1 MYEQSAMAKQMI
13 DLQRMSAEG
22 MINNMIMF
30 WEQTGS
36 VLNSFL
42 DKAAWVPEEGKK
54 TFREWIESNKKGC
67 ETLKNAVNSGLQQ
80 PGKVLGKIS
89 LTGPA
94 WAVPANAG
102 LFLL

>member
-13 DLQRMSAEG
+13 DLQRMSVEG
-22 MINNMIMF
+22 VINNMIMF
-30 WEQTGS
+30 WDQTGS

-67 ETLKNAVNSGLQQ
+67 ETLKNAVNSGYNN
-80 PGKVLGKIS
+80 LGKC
-89 LTGPA
+89 LEKQT
-94 WAVPANAG
+94 
-102 LFLL
+102 

>member
-13 DLQRMSAEG
+13 DMQRMSVEG

-42 DKAAWVPEEGKK
+42 DKAAWLPEEGKK
-54 TFREWIESNKKGC
+54 TCREWVESNKKGC
-67 ETLKNAVNSGLQQ
+67 ETLKSAVNSGYNN
-80 PGKVLGKIS
+80 LGKC
-89 LTGPA
+89 LER
-94 WAVPANAG
+94 
-102 LFLL
+102 